1 MKKVYIAPQSEIV
14 ELIGKTATMADLPL
28 LGISGVSGGIPP
40 SDMV

>member
-14 ELIGKTATMADLPL
+14 ELIGKTATMTDLPL
-28 LGISGVSGGIPP
+28 LGISGVSGNIPP

>member
-14 ELIGKTATMADLPL
+14 ELIGKTATMTYWPL